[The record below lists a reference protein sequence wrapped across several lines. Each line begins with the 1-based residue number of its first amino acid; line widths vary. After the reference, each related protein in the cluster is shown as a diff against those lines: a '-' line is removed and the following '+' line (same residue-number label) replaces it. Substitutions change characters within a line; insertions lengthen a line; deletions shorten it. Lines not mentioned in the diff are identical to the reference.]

1 MSLPK
6 RCSTRSSATARTR
19 FRAAPCSTSPIR
31 ISFSRS
37 SSPTT
42 SSATHFHWPDIDRYV
57 DLNGART
64 RKQYTLWD
72 RRVEAGDPERTALWR
87 TVSDALS
94 APEIEA
100 ALRERLQKGLEIRA
114 KGSGESWPVP
124 MYPQPVLYAD
134 FDGYAIKPHPD
145 TRRKVLT
152 MLIYMP
158 EDESQR
164 ELGTTV
170 YKISPM
176 GVFAWKSYG
185 LVKDKTAPFLP
196 NTGFAFVVIH
206 PTHNLL
212 HTSWHGRDTISIDN
226 RQAPDDDP
234 QHLLRQAAEGGRGR
248 ERVSV
253 RAVCLTDLKPPSP
266 VCPSRRGFVVR
277 ASGRDR
283 R

>member
-1 MSLPK
+1 MIADVVASETLFDSIV
-6 RCSTRSSATARTR
+6 RHGADSI
-19 FRAAPCSTSPIR
+19 RAGDLFDKPYPHLIFQKFFAPDVYRKLI
-31 ISFSRS
+31 
-37 SSPTT
+37 
-42 SSATHFHWPDIDRYV
+42 AGWPDIDRYV

-94 APEIEA
+94 APEIQA
-100 ALRERLQKGLEIRA
+100 ALRERLHKGLEMRS
-114 KGSGESWPVP
+114 KGSGEGWPLP

-152 MLIYMP
+152 VLIYMP

-164 ELGTTV
+164 NLGTAV

-185 LVKDKTAPFLP
+185 LVKEKTAPFLP

-206 PTHNLL
+206 PAHNLL
-212 HTSWHGRDTISIDN
+212 HASWHGRETISLDN
-226 RQAPDDDP
+226 AKPRMTI
-234 QHLLRQAAEGGRGR
+234 LNTYY
-248 ERVSV
+248 V
-253 RAVCLTDLKPPSP
+253 KPPQLGE
-266 VCPSRRGFVVR
+266 VEKEYQ
-277 ASGRDR
+277 
-283 R
+283 

>member
-1 MSLPK
+1 MIADVVASETLFDSIV
-6 RCSTRSSATARTR
+6 RHGVDSILAGATFDRPYPHLIFQKFFAGDIYKKLI
-19 FRAAPCSTSPIR
+19 AG
-31 ISFSRS
+31 
-37 SSPTT
+37 
-42 SSATHFHWPDIDRYV
+42 WPDIDRYV

-100 ALRERLQKGLEIRA
+100 ALRERLKKGLEMRS
-114 KGSGESWPVP
+114 KGSGEGWPVP

-152 MLIYMP
+152 VLIYMP

-164 ELGTTV
+164 DLGTTV

-185 LVKDKTAPFLP
+185 LVEEKTAPFLP

-206 PTHNLL
+206 PAHNLL
-212 HTSWHGRDTISIDN
+212 RASWHGRETISLGNAKPRMTIVN
-226 RQAPDDDP
+226 TYYA
-234 QHLLRQAAEGGRGR
+234 
-248 ERVSV
+248 
-253 RAVCLTDLKPPSP
+253 KPPK
-266 VCPSRRGFVVR
+266 
-277 ASGRDR
+277 ASEDANEYG
-283 R
+283 